1 MAIFRRRKQEDAE
14 ASFVSDS
21 SDPSDI
27 SGSSIS
33 GSSPLASV
41 LVAVRDFEKLSEDV
55 WGEIER
61 HLLSADLGVATSRR
75 LLEPVKAGA
84 ASPAEAVELLRQ
96 ALIDDLSGH
105 FGRNPAGGER
115 NPAGGETSDEIDG
128 AEVTNAGTV
137 ERKAL
142 DTTLSA
148 DGSPAVWLVVGV
160 NGVGKT
166 TTIAK
171 LAKRETDMGRRVVL
185 AAADTFR
192 AAATQQLQMWA
203 ERIGVSVVHGSEGS
217 DPGAVVFD
225 AVEHAAAS
233 KADIVIADT
242 AGRIHTKSNLMDE
255 ISKVRRVA
263 DKASGRVA
271 EVLLVLDATNGQNG
285 IAQAKVFTEAVDVTG
300 IVLTKLDGA
309 GKGGIV
315 VSVQHDL
322 GLPVKLIGVGEQID
336 DLKAFHP
343 EQFADALLGEVSS

>member
-1 MAIFRRRKQEDAE
+1 MAIFRRRKQEDSEEFIA
-14 ASFVSDS
+14 ADS
-21 SDPSDI
+21 SGSDASEI
-27 SGSSIS
+27 SIPESSIS
-33 GSSPLASV
+33 GSSPLAPA
-41 LVAVRDFEKLSEDV
+41 LAAVRDSEKLSEDV
-55 WGEIER
+55 WDEIER
-61 HLLSADLGVATSRR
+61 HLLSADLGIATARR
-75 LLEPVKAGA
+75 LLEPVKAEA
-84 ASPAEAVELLRQ
+84 SSPAEALGLLRQ
-96 ALIDDLSGH
+96 ALIDDLSGN
-105 FGRNPAGGER
+105 F
-115 NPAGGETSDEIDG
+115 
-128 AEVTNAGTV
+128 V
-137 ERKAL
+137 
-142 DTTLSA
+142 TTLST

-171 LAKRETDMGRRVVL
+171 LAKREHSMGRRVVL

-203 ERIGVSVVHGSEGS
+203 ERVGVSVVHGSEGS

-225 AVEHAAAS
+225 AVEHAAAN

-242 AGRIHTKSNLMDE
+242 AGRIHTQSNLMDE

-285 IAQAKVFTEAVDVTG
+285 IAQAKVFTDAVDVTG

-336 DLKAFHP
+336 DLEDFHP
-343 EQFADALLGEVSS
+343 EQFADALLSEAQS

>member
-14 ASFVSDS
+14 AYLASDS
-21 SDPSDI
+21 SDTGDI
-27 SGSSIS
+27 A
-33 GSSPLASV
+33 PALA
-41 LVAVRDFEKLSEDV
+41 AVGDSEKLSEDV
-55 WGEIER
+55 WDEIER
-61 HLLSADLGVATSRR
+61 HLLSADLGVATARR
-75 LLEPVKAGA
+75 LLETVKAEA
-84 ASPAEAVELLRQ
+84 SSPAEAVGLLRQ
-96 ALIDDLSGH
+96 ALIDDLSGR
-105 FGRNPAGGER
+105 FGGN
-115 NPAGGETSDEIDG
+115 
-128 AEVTNAGTV
+128 
-137 ERKAL
+137 
-142 DTTLSA
+142 TTLST

-171 LAKRETDMGRRVVL
+171 LAKREHRMGRRVVL

-203 ERIGVSVVHGSEGS
+203 ERVGVSVVHGSEGS
-217 DPGAVVFD
+217 DPGSVVFD
-225 AVEHAAAS
+225 AVEHAAAN

-315 VSVQHDL
+315 VAVQHDL

-336 DLKAFHP
+336 DLETFDP
-343 EQFADALLGEVSS
+343 EQFADALLSEAQS

>member
-1 MAIFRRRKQEDAE
+1 MVIFRRRKQEDAVE
-14 ASFVSDS
+14 FIAADSSVSDTSES
-21 SDPSDI
+21 SI
-27 SGSSIS
+27 AESSIS
-33 GSSPLASV
+33 GSSPLAPA
-41 LVAVRDFEKLSEDV
+41 LAAVRDSEKLSEDV
-55 WGEIER
+55 WEEIER
-61 HLLSADLGVATSRR
+61 HLLSADLGIATARR
-75 LLEPVKAGA
+75 LLEPVKAEA
-84 ASPAEAVELLRQ
+84 ASPDEAVGLLRQ
-96 ALIDDLSGH
+96 ALIDDLSGN
-105 FGRNPAGGER
+105 FA
-115 NPAGGETSDEIDG
+115 T
-128 AEVTNAGTV
+128 
-137 ERKAL
+137 AL
-142 DTTLSA
+142 ST

-171 LAKRETDMGRRVVL
+171 LAKRENDLGRRVVL

-203 ERIGVSVVHGSEGS
+203 ERVGVSVVHGSEGS

-225 AVEHAAAS
+225 AVEHAAAN

-242 AGRIHTKSNLMDE
+242 AGRIHTQSNLMDE

-263 DKASGRVA
+263 DKASGCVA

-336 DLKAFHP
+336 DLETFHP
-343 EQFADALLGEVSS
+343 EQFADALLSEAQN

>member
-96 ALIDDLSGH
+96 ALIDDLSGY
-105 FGRNPAGGER
+105 FGLSDNYSANPAGD
-115 NPAGGETSDEIDG
+115 ETSDEMDG
-128 AEVTNAGTV
+128 SEAANAGTV
-137 ERKAL
+137 EHKAF

-336 DLKAFHP
+336 DLKDFHP

>member
-27 SGSSIS
+27 SGSSVS

-41 LVAVRDFEKLSEDV
+41 LVAVRDSEKLSEDV
-55 WGEIER
+55 WEEIER
-61 HLLSADLGVATSRR
+61 HLLSADLGVVTSRR
-75 LLEPVKAGA
+75 LLEHVKAGA

-96 ALIDDLSGH
+96 ALIDDLSGY
-105 FGRNPAGGER
+105 FSSWDNYSA

>member
-14 ASFVSDS
+14 EFIAADS
-21 SDPSDI
+21 SGSDASESSIAESSI
-27 SGSSIS
+27 SESSIS
-33 GSSPLASV
+33 GSPPLAPA
-41 LVAVRDFEKLSEDV
+41 LAAVRDSEKLSEDV
-55 WGEIER
+55 WEEIER
-61 HLLSADLGVATSRR
+61 HLQSADLGVATARR
-75 LLEPVKAGA
+75 LLEPVKAEA
-84 ASPAEAVELLRQ
+84 TSPDEAVELLRQ
-96 ALIDDLSGH
+96 ALIDDLSGN
-105 FGRNPAGGER
+105 FA
-115 NPAGGETSDEIDG
+115 T
-128 AEVTNAGTV
+128 
-137 ERKAL
+137 AL
-142 DTTLSA
+142 ST

-171 LAKRETDMGRRVVL
+171 LAKRENDLGRRVVL

-203 ERIGVSVVHGSEGS
+203 ERVGVSVVHGSEGS
-217 DPGAVVFD
+217 DSGAVVFD
-225 AVEHAAAS
+225 AVEHAAAN

-242 AGRIHTKSNLMDE
+242 AGRIHTQSNLMDE
-255 ISKVRRVA
+255 IGKVRRVA

-285 IAQAKVFTEAVDVTG
+285 IAQAKVFTDAVDVTG

-336 DLKAFHP
+336 DLKDFHP
-343 EQFADALLGEVSS
+343 EQFADALLSEAQS

>member
-1 MAIFRRRKQEDAE
+1 MAIFRRRKQEDAA
-14 ASFVSDS
+14 ASLA
-21 SDPSDI
+21 SDPSDTGDIPGGYI
-27 SGSSIS
+27 SEKP
-33 GSSPLASV
+33 PLAPA
-41 LVAVRDFEKLSEDV
+41 LAAVRDSEKLSEDV
-55 WGEIER
+55 WEEIER
-61 HLLSADLGVATSRR
+61 HLLSADLGTATARR
-75 LLEPVKAGA
+75 LLESVKAE
-84 ASPAEAVELLRQ
+84 ASSPTEAVGLLRQ
-96 ALIDDLSGH
+96 ALIDDLSGN
-105 FGRNPAGGER
+105 F
-115 NPAGGETSDEIDG
+115 
-128 AEVTNAGTV
+128 V
-137 ERKAL
+137 
-142 DTTLSA
+142 TTLST

-171 LAKRETDMGRRVVL
+171 LAKREHLMGRRVVL

-203 ERIGVSVVHGSEGS
+203 ERVGVSVVHGSEGS
-217 DPGAVVFD
+217 DPGSVVFD
-225 AVEHAAAS
+225 AVEHAAAN

-242 AGRIHTKSNLMDE
+242 AGRIHTQSNLMDE

-263 DKASGRVA
+263 DKASGCVA

-285 IAQAKVFTEAVDVTG
+285 IAQAKVFTDAVDVTG

-336 DLKAFHP
+336 DLEDFHP
-343 EQFADALLGEVSS
+343 EQFADALLSEAQS

>member
-14 ASFVSDS
+14 AFL
-21 SDPSDI
+21 P
-27 SGSSIS
+27 
-33 GSSPLASV
+33 PALAE
-41 LVAVRDFEKLSEDV
+41 VRDAEKLDDSV
-55 WGEIER
+55 WSEIER
-61 HLLSADLGVATSRR
+61 HLLSADLGIATARR
-75 LLEPVKAGA
+75 LLQPVKAEA
-84 ASPAEAVELLRQ
+84 ASPVEAVELLRQ
-96 ALIDDLSGH
+96 ALIDDLRMDNLSGS
-105 FGRNPAGGER
+105 
-115 NPAGGETSDEIDG
+115 TS
-128 AEVTNAGTV
+128 
-137 ERKAL
+137 
-142 DTTLSA
+142 LSTE
-148 DGSPAVWLVVGV
+148 GSPAVWLVVGV

-171 LAKRETDMGRRVVL
+171 LAKRETDLGRRVVL

-192 AAATQQLQMWA
+192 AAATEQLQMWA
-203 ERIGVSVVHGSEGS
+203 ERVGVSVVHGSEGS

-225 AVEHAAAS
+225 AVEHAAA
-233 KADIVIADT
+233 KDADIVIADT

-285 IAQAKVFTEAVDVTG
+285 IAQASVFTEAVDVTG

-322 GLPVKLIGVGEQID
+322 GLPVKMIGVGEQID
-336 DLKAFHP
+336 DLEAFAP
-343 EQFADALLGEVSS
+343 EQFADALLGESLLGGAS

>member
-14 ASFVSDS
+14 ASL
-21 SDPSDI
+21 P
-27 SGSSIS
+27 
-33 GSSPLASV
+33 PALAE
-41 LVAVRDFEKLSEDV
+41 VRDAEKLDDSV
-55 WGEIER
+55 WSEIER
-61 HLLSADLGVATSRR
+61 HLLSADLGIATARR
-75 LLEPVKAGA
+75 LLEPVKAEA
-84 ASPAEAVELLRQ
+84 ASPVEAVELLRQ
-96 ALIDDLSGH
+96 ALIDDLRLDNLSGS
-105 FGRNPAGGER
+105 A
-115 NPAGGETSDEIDG
+115 S
-128 AEVTNAGTV
+128 
-137 ERKAL
+137 
-142 DTTLSA
+142 LSTE
-148 DGSPAVWLVVGV
+148 GSPAVWLVVGV

-171 LAKRETDMGRRVVL
+171 LAKRETDLGRRVVL

-192 AAATQQLQMWA
+192 AAATEQLQMWA
-203 ERIGVSVVHGSEGS
+203 ERVGVSVVHGSEGS

-225 AVEHAAAS
+225 AVEHAAA
-233 KADIVIADT
+233 KDADIVIADT

-285 IAQAKVFTEAVDVTG
+285 IAQASVFTEAVDVTG

-322 GLPVKLIGVGEQID
+322 GLPVKMIGVGEQID
-336 DLKAFHP
+336 DLEAFAP
-343 EQFADALLGEVSS
+343 EQFAEALLADALLGEALLGEAS

>member
-1 MAIFRRRKQEDAE
+1 MAIFRRRKQQDAE
-14 ASFVSDS
+14 ASSSLDS
-21 SDPSDI
+21 SDTVDI
-27 SGSSIS
+27 SEK
-33 GSSPLASV
+33 SPLSPA
-41 LVAVRDFEKLSEDV
+41 LAAVRESEKFSEDI
-55 WGEIER
+55 WEEIER
-61 HLLSADLGVATSRR
+61 HLLSADLGVATARR
-75 LLEPVKAGA
+75 LLENVKAEA
-84 ASPAEAVELLRQ
+84 ASPAETVEILRQ
-96 ALIDDLSGH
+96 ALIDDLSGY
-105 FGRNPAGGER
+105 FSLSGNYSANPAGGE
-115 NPAGGETSDEIDG
+115 ASDEIDG
-128 AEVTNAGTV
+128 AEIANAGV
-137 ERKAL
+137 VGRKAFE
-142 DTTLSA
+142 TSLSTE
-148 DGSPAVWLVVGV
+148 GSPAVWLVVGV

-171 LAKRETDMGRRVVL
+171 LAKREHDMGSRVVL

-203 ERIGVSVVHGSEGS
+203 ERIGVPVVHGSEGS

-315 VSVQHDL
+315 VSVQHNL

>member
-14 ASFVSDS
+14 ASL
-21 SDPSDI
+21 PPAI
-27 SGSSIS
+27 
-33 GSSPLASV
+33 AE
-41 LVAVRDFEKLSEDV
+41 VRDAEKLDESV
-55 WGEIER
+55 WSEIER
-61 HLLSADLGVATSRR
+61 HLLSADLGIATARR
-75 LLEPVKAGA
+75 LLEPVKAEA
-84 ASPAEAVELLRQ
+84 ASPVEAVELLRR
-96 ALIDDLSGH
+96 ALIDDLRLDNQSGS
-105 FGRNPAGGER
+105 A
-115 NPAGGETSDEIDG
+115 S
-128 AEVTNAGTV
+128 
-137 ERKAL
+137 
-142 DTTLSA
+142 LSTE
-148 DGSPAVWLVVGV
+148 GSPAVWLVVGV

-171 LAKRETDMGRRVVL
+171 LAKRETDLGRRVVL

-192 AAATQQLQMWA
+192 AAATEQLQMWA
-203 ERIGVSVVHGSEGS
+203 ERVGVSVVHGSEGS

-225 AVEHAAAS
+225 AVEHAAA
-233 KADIVIADT
+233 KDADIVIADT

-285 IAQAKVFTEAVDVTG
+285 IAQASVFTEAVDVTG

-322 GLPVKLIGVGEQID
+322 GLPVKMIGVGEQID
-336 DLKAFHP
+336 DLKAFAP
-343 EQFADALLGEVSS
+343 EQFADALLGEALLGGAS

>member
-14 ASFVSDS
+14 EFIAADS
-21 SDPSDI
+21 SGSDASESSI
-27 SGSSIS
+27 AESSIPESSIS
-33 GSSPLASV
+33 EKPPLAPA
-41 LVAVRDFEKLSEDV
+41 LAAVRDSEKLSEDV
-55 WGEIER
+55 WDAIER
-61 HLLSADLGVATSRR
+61 HLLSADLGIATARR
-75 LLEPVKAGA
+75 LLESVKAEA
-84 ASPAEAVELLRQ
+84 ASPDEAVELLRQ
-96 ALIDDLSGH
+96 ALIDDLSGN
-105 FGRNPAGGER
+105 FA
-115 NPAGGETSDEIDG
+115 
-128 AEVTNAGTV
+128 
-137 ERKAL
+137 
-142 DTTLSA
+142 TTLST

-171 LAKRETDMGRRVVL
+171 LAKREHHMGRRVVL

-203 ERIGVSVVHGSEGS
+203 ERVGVSVVHGSEGS
-217 DPGAVVFD
+217 DPGSVVFD
-225 AVEHAAAS
+225 AVEHAAAN

-242 AGRIHTKSNLMDE
+242 AGRIHTQSNLMDE

-285 IAQAKVFTEAVDVTG
+285 IAQAKVFTDAVDVTG

-336 DLKAFHP
+336 DLEAFHP
-343 EQFADALLGEVSS
+343 EQFADALLSEAQS

>member
-14 ASFVSDS
+14 EFIAADPSVSDTSES
-21 SDPSDI
+21 SIPE
-27 SGSSIS
+27 SSIS
-33 GSSPLASV
+33 GSSPLAPT
-41 LVAVRDFEKLSEDV
+41 LAAVRDSEKLSEDV
-55 WGEIER
+55 WDEIER
-61 HLLSADLGVATSRR
+61 HLLSADLGVATACR
-75 LLEPVKAGA
+75 LLEFVKVE
-84 ASPAEAVELLRQ
+84 ASSPTEAVGLLRQ
-96 ALIDDLSGH
+96 ALIDDLSGN
-105 FGRNPAGGER
+105 F
-115 NPAGGETSDEIDG
+115 
-128 AEVTNAGTV
+128 V
-137 ERKAL
+137 
-142 DTTLSA
+142 TTLST

-171 LAKRETDMGRRVVL
+171 LAKRENDLGRRVVL

-203 ERIGVSVVHGSEGS
+203 ERVGVSVVHGSEGS
-217 DPGAVVFD
+217 DPGSVVFD
-225 AVEHAAAS
+225 AVEHAAAN

-242 AGRIHTKSNLMDE
+242 AGRIHTQSNLMDE

-263 DKASGRVA
+263 DKASGCVA

-336 DLKAFHP
+336 DLEDFHP
-343 EQFADALLGEVSS
+343 EQFADALLSEAQS

>member
-14 ASFVSDS
+14 ASLA
-21 SDPSDI
+21 SDPSDTGDI
-27 SGSSIS
+27 A
-33 GSSPLASV
+33 PALA
-41 LVAVRDFEKLSEDV
+41 AVGDLEKLSEDV
-55 WGEIER
+55 WDEIER
-61 HLLSADLGVATSRR
+61 HLLSADLGVATASR
-75 LLEPVKAGA
+75 LLETVKAEA
-84 ASPAEAVELLRQ
+84 SSPAEAVGLLRQ

-105 FGRNPAGGER
+105 FGGN
-115 NPAGGETSDEIDG
+115 T
-128 AEVTNAGTV
+128 
-137 ERKAL
+137 AL
-142 DTTLSA
+142 ST

-171 LAKRETDMGRRVVL
+171 LAKRENDMGRRVVL

-203 ERIGVSVVHGSEGS
+203 ERVGVSVVHGSEGS

-225 AVEHAAAS
+225 AVEHAAAN

-315 VSVQHDL
+315 VAVQHDL

-336 DLKAFHP
+336 DLQDFHP
-343 EQFADALLGEVSS
+343 EQFADALLSEAQS

>member
-14 ASFVSDS
+14 AFL
-21 SDPSDI
+21 
-27 SGSSIS
+27 
-33 GSSPLASV
+33 SPALAE
-41 LVAVRDFEKLSEDV
+41 VRDFAKLDDSV
-55 WGEIER
+55 WSEIER
-61 HLLSADLGVATSRR
+61 HLLSADLGVATARR
-75 LLEPVKAGA
+75 LLEPVKAEA
-84 ASPAEAVELLRQ
+84 ASPVEAVELLRQ
-96 ALIDDLSGH
+96 ALIDDL
-105 FGRNPAGGER
+105 R
-115 NPAGGETSDEIDG
+115 
-128 AEVTNAGTV
+128 
-137 ERKAL
+137 L
-142 DTTLSA
+142 DDLSSNHTLSTE
-148 DGSPAVWLVVGV
+148 GSPAVWLVVGV

-171 LAKRETDMGRRVVL
+171 LAKRETDLGRRVVL

-192 AAATQQLQMWA
+192 AAATEQLQMWA
-203 ERIGVSVVHGSEGS
+203 ERVGVSVVHGSEGS

-225 AVEHAAAS
+225 AVEHAAA
-233 KADIVIADT
+233 KDADIVIADT

-285 IAQAKVFTEAVDVTG
+285 IAQASVFTEAVDVTG

-322 GLPVKLIGVGEQID
+322 GLPVKMIGVGEQID
-336 DLKAFHP
+336 DLEAFAP
-343 EQFADALLGEVSS
+343 EQFADALLGEALLGGAS

>member
-1 MAIFRRRKQEDAE
+1 MAIFRRRKQEDSEEFIA
-14 ASFVSDS
+14 ADS
-21 SDPSDI
+21 SGSDASEI
-27 SGSSIS
+27 SIPESSIS
-33 GSSPLASV
+33 GSSPLAPA
-41 LVAVRDFEKLSEDV
+41 LAAVRDSEKLSEDV
-55 WGEIER
+55 WDEIER
-61 HLLSADLGVATSRR
+61 HLLSADLGIATARR
-75 LLEPVKAGA
+75 LLEPVKAEA
-84 ASPAEAVELLRQ
+84 SSPAEALGLLRQ
-96 ALIDDLSGH
+96 ALIDDLSGN
-105 FGRNPAGGER
+105 F
-115 NPAGGETSDEIDG
+115 
-128 AEVTNAGTV
+128 V
-137 ERKAL
+137 
-142 DTTLSA
+142 TTLST

-171 LAKRETDMGRRVVL
+171 LAKREHSMGRRVVL

-203 ERIGVSVVHGSEGS
+203 ERVGVSVVHGSEGS
-217 DPGAVVFD
+217 DPGSVVFD
-225 AVEHAAAS
+225 AVEHAAAN

-242 AGRIHTKSNLMDE
+242 AGRIHTQSNLMDE

-285 IAQAKVFTEAVDVTG
+285 IAQAKVFTDAVDVTG

-336 DLKAFHP
+336 DLEDFHP
-343 EQFADALLGEVSS
+343 EQFADALLSEAQS

>member
-1 MAIFRRRKQEDAE
+1 MAIFRRCKQEDAE
-14 ASFVSDS
+14 EFIAADS
-21 SDPSDI
+21 SGSDA
-27 SGSSIS
+27 SESSIS
-33 GSSPLASV
+33 GSSPLAPA
-41 LVAVRDFEKLSEDV
+41 LAAVRDSEKLSEDV
-55 WGEIER
+55 WEEIER
-61 HLLSADLGVATSRR
+61 HLLSADLGIATARR
-75 LLEPVKAGA
+75 LLEPVKAEA
-84 ASPAEAVELLRQ
+84 ASPDEAVGLLRQ
-96 ALIDDLSGH
+96 ALIDDLSGN
-105 FGRNPAGGER
+105 FA
-115 NPAGGETSDEIDG
+115 T
-128 AEVTNAGTV
+128 
-137 ERKAL
+137 AL
-142 DTTLSA
+142 ST

-171 LAKRETDMGRRVVL
+171 LAKRENDLGRRVVL

-203 ERIGVSVVHGSEGS
+203 ERVGVSVVHGSEGS

-225 AVEHAAAS
+225 AVEHAAAN

-242 AGRIHTKSNLMDE
+242 AGRIHTQSNLMDE

-263 DKASGRVA
+263 DKASGCVA

-285 IAQAKVFTEAVDVTG
+285 IAQAKVFTDAVDVTG

-336 DLKAFHP
+336 DLEDFHP
-343 EQFADALLGEVSS
+343 EQFADALLSEAQS

>member
-14 ASFVSDS
+14 EFIAADS
-21 SDPSDI
+21 SGSDASEI
-27 SGSSIS
+27 SIDESSIS
-33 GSSPLASV
+33 GSSPLAPA
-41 LVAVRDFEKLSEDV
+41 LAAVRDSEKLSEDV
-55 WGEIER
+55 WDEIER
-61 HLLSADLGVATSRR
+61 HLLSADLGIATARR
-75 LLEPVKAGA
+75 LLEPVKAEA
-84 ASPAEAVELLRQ
+84 ASPDEAVGLLRQ
-96 ALIDDLSGH
+96 ALIDDLSGN
-105 FGRNPAGGER
+105 FA
-115 NPAGGETSDEIDG
+115 T
-128 AEVTNAGTV
+128 
-137 ERKAL
+137 AL
-142 DTTLSA
+142 ST

-171 LAKRETDMGRRVVL
+171 LAKRENDLGRRVVL

-203 ERIGVSVVHGSEGS
+203 ERVGVSVVHGSEGS
-217 DPGAVVFD
+217 DPGSVVFD
-225 AVEHAAAS
+225 AVEHAAAN

-242 AGRIHTKSNLMDE
+242 AGRIHTQSNLMDE

-263 DKASGRVA
+263 DKASGCVA

-285 IAQAKVFTEAVDVTG
+285 IAQAKVFTDAVDVTG

-336 DLKAFHP
+336 DLEDFHP
-343 EQFADALLGEVSS
+343 EQFADALLSEAQS

>member
-21 SDPSDI
+21 SDASDI

-33 GSSPLASV
+33 ESSPSASV
-41 LVAVRDFEKLSEDV
+41 LAAVRDSEKLSEDV
-55 WGEIER
+55 WEEIER
-61 HLLSADLGVATSRR
+61 HLLSADLGVATARR
-75 LLEPVKAGA
+75 LLEPVKAEA

-96 ALIDDLSGH
+96 ALIDDLSGY
-105 FGRNPAGGER
+105 FSLSGNYSANPAGGE
-115 NPAGGETSDEIDG
+115 ASDEIDG
-128 AEVTNAGTV
+128 AEVANAGMV
-137 ERKAL
+137 GRKAFE
-142 DTTLSA
+142 TALSA

-171 LAKRETDMGRRVVL
+171 LAKREHDMGRRVVL

-203 ERIGVSVVHGSEGS
+203 ERIGVPVVHGSEGS

-336 DLKAFHP
+336 DLKDFHP
-343 EQFADALLGEVSS
+343 EQFADVLLGEVSS

>member
-14 ASFVSDS
+14 ASIVSDS
-21 SDPSDI
+21 SDTGDI

-33 GSSPLASV
+33 GSSPLAPA
-41 LVAVRDFEKLSEDV
+41 LAAVRDSEKLSEDV
-55 WGEIER
+55 WDDIER
-61 HLLSADLGVATSRR
+61 HLLSADLGVATARR
-75 LLEPVKAGA
+75 LLEPVKAEA
-84 ASPAEAVELLRQ
+84 SSPAEALWLLRQ

-105 FGRNPAGGER
+105 FSLSGNYSANPVGSE
-115 NPAGGETSDEIDG
+115 PSDEIDG
-128 AEVTNAGTV
+128 AEVANAGMAGH
-137 ERKAL
+137 KAFN
-142 DTTLSA
+142 TALST

-171 LAKRETDMGRRVVL
+171 LAKREHDMGRRVVL

-203 ERIGVSVVHGSEGS
+203 ERVGVSVVHGSEGS

-225 AVEHAAAS
+225 AVEHAAANR
-233 KADIVIADT
+233 ADIVIADT

-285 IAQAKVFTEAVDVTG
+285 IAQAKFFTEAVDVTG

-315 VSVQHDL
+315 VAVQHDL

-336 DLKAFHP
+336 DLKDFHP
-343 EQFADALLGEVSS
+343 EQFADALLSEAQS

>member
-1 MAIFRRRKQEDAE
+1 MAIFRRRKQEDSEEFIA
-14 ASFVSDS
+14 ADS
-21 SDPSDI
+21 SGSDASEI
-27 SGSSIS
+27 SIPESSIS
-33 GSSPLASV
+33 GSSPLAPA
-41 LVAVRDFEKLSEDV
+41 LAAVRDSEKLSEDV
-55 WGEIER
+55 WDEIER
-61 HLLSADLGVATSRR
+61 HLLSADLGIATARR
-75 LLEPVKAGA
+75 LLEPVKAEA
-84 ASPAEAVELLRQ
+84 SSPAEALGLLRQ
-96 ALIDDLSGH
+96 ALIDDLSGN
-105 FGRNPAGGER
+105 F
-115 NPAGGETSDEIDG
+115 
-128 AEVTNAGTV
+128 V
-137 ERKAL
+137 
-142 DTTLSA
+142 TTLST

-171 LAKRETDMGRRVVL
+171 LAKREHSMGRRVVL

-203 ERIGVSVVHGSEGS
+203 ERVGVSVVHGSEGS
-217 DPGAVVFD
+217 DPGSVVFD
-225 AVEHAAAS
+225 AVEHAAAN

-242 AGRIHTKSNLMDE
+242 AGRIHTQSNLMDE

-285 IAQAKVFTEAVDVTG
+285 IAQAKVFTDAVDVTG

-336 DLKAFHP
+336 DLQDFHP
-343 EQFADALLGEVSS
+343 EQFADALLSEAQS

>member
-14 ASFVSDS
+14 TSFASDS
-21 SDPSDI
+21 SASNI
-27 SGSSIS
+27 SESAVCGSSVS
-33 GSSPLASV
+33 ENSTSALA
-41 LVAVRDFEKLSEDV
+41 AVRGFEKLSEDV
-55 WGEIER
+55 WEGIEK
-61 HLLSADLGVATSRR
+61 HLLSADLGVATARR
-75 LLEPVKAGA
+75 LLESVKAEA
-84 ASPAEAVELLRQ
+84 TSPAEAAELLRQ
-96 ALIDDLSGH
+96 ALIDDLSGN
-105 FGRNPAGGER
+105 FRGNSRGNPAGDEPLGE
-115 NPAGGETSDEIDG
+115 ADG
-128 AEVTNAGTV
+128 AESASAGIE
-137 ERKAL
+137 ERRAF
-142 DTTLSA
+142 DTTLSTE
-148 DGSPAVWLVVGV
+148 GSPAVWLVVGV

-171 LAKRETDMGRRVVL
+171 LAKRENDMGRRVVL

-203 ERIGVSVVHGSEGS
+203 ERVGVSVVHGSEGS
-217 DPGAVVFD
+217 DPGSVVFD
-225 AVEHAAAS
+225 AVEHAAAN

-263 DKASGRVA
+263 DKASGRVS

-336 DLKAFHP
+336 DLEVFDP

>member
-1 MAIFRRRKQEDAE
+1 MAIFRRRKQEDAVE
-14 ASFVSDS
+14 FIAADS
-21 SDPSDI
+21 SGSDASESSI
-27 SGSSIS
+27 AESSIS
-33 GSSPLASV
+33 GSSPLAPA
-41 LVAVRDFEKLSEDV
+41 LAAVRDSEKLSEDV
-55 WGEIER
+55 WDEIER
-61 HLLSADLGVATSRR
+61 HLLSADLGVATARR
-75 LLEPVKAGA
+75 LLEPVKAEA
-84 ASPAEAVELLRQ
+84 ASPAEAVGLLRQ
-96 ALIDDLSGH
+96 ALIDDLSGN
-105 FGRNPAGGER
+105 FGGNSADSEP
-115 NPAGGETSDEIDG
+115 SDEADG
-128 AEVTNAGTV
+128 AEVANAGMAGY
-137 ERKAL
+137 KAFN
-142 DTTLSA
+142 TTLSI

-171 LAKRETDMGRRVVL
+171 LAKREHLMGRRVVL

-203 ERIGVSVVHGSEGS
+203 ERVGVSVVHGSEGS
-217 DPGAVVFD
+217 DPGSVVFD
-225 AVEHAAAS
+225 AVEHAAAN

-242 AGRIHTKSNLMDE
+242 AGRIHTQSNLMDE

-263 DKASGRVA
+263 DKASGCVA

-285 IAQAKVFTEAVDVTG
+285 IAQAKVFTDAVDVTG

-336 DLKAFHP
+336 DLEDFHP
-343 EQFADALLGEVSS
+343 EQFADALLSEAQS

>member
-1 MAIFRRRKQEDAE
+1 MAIFRRRKQEDA
-14 ASFVSDS
+14 A
-21 SDPSDI
+21 PT
-27 SGSSIS
+27 
-33 GSSPLASV
+33 LA
-41 LVAVRDFEKLSEDV
+41 AVRDSEKLSEEV
-55 WGEIER
+55 WDEIEK
-61 HLLSADLGVATSRR
+61 HLLSADLGIATARR
-75 LLEPVKAGA
+75 LLEPVKAEA
-84 ASPAEAVELLRQ
+84 ASPAEAVGLLRQ
-96 ALIDDLSGH
+96 ALIDDLSGN
-105 FGRNPAGGER
+105 FA
-115 NPAGGETSDEIDG
+115 
-128 AEVTNAGTV
+128 
-137 ERKAL
+137 
-142 DTTLSA
+142 TTLST

-171 LAKRETDMGRRVVL
+171 LAKREHRMGRRVVL

-203 ERIGVSVVHGSEGS
+203 ERVGVSVVHGSEGS
-217 DPGAVVFD
+217 DPGSVVFD
-225 AVEHAAAS
+225 AVEHAAAN

-242 AGRIHTKSNLMDE
+242 AGRIHTQSNLMDE

-285 IAQAKVFTEAVDVTG
+285 IAQAKVFTDAVDVTG

-336 DLKAFHP
+336 DLETFDP
-343 EQFADALLGEVSS
+343 EQFADALLSEAQS